1 MAAGEPAEDAWVSHG
16 GVETTRHRKNEMG
29 LRGFRK
35 AVYATGAMKQYARR
49 VGNSRPLAP
58 GLMGSPAVR
67 ELSVDT
73 VMNVARD
80 ILWPDDACEERSAGA
95 HDIDEI
101 RAQEYSLLA
110 MLLSRAPGRVA
121 LNRMSQLRG
130 DMTPLGVAHG
140 ALAQIA
146 LDTSVAKAEREFF
159 DLFIGIGRGELL
171 PYGSY
176 YLTGFLNERPL
187 ARLREDLRALH
198 IERAQGQLEPEDH
211 AAILC
216 EIMAGLVK
224 GPFATT
230 LDVQRKFF
238 EKHVSPW
245 IGRFFADLERTE
257 AGNFYRRVGTVGRTF
272 MEIEDAAF
280 RLPV

>member
-1 MAAGEPAEDAWVSHG
+1 MS
-16 GVETTRHRKNEMG
+16 
-29 LRGFRK
+29 LRGFQEDF
-35 AVYATGAMKQYARR
+35 YETGAMNQHARR
-49 VGNSRPLAP
+49 VDNSRPLASGLP
-58 GLMGSPAVR
+58 GSSARG
-67 ELSVDT
+67 ELSVDA
-73 VMNVARD
+73 VMDVAHD
-80 ILWPDDACEERSAGA
+80 ILWPDEARDERSVGA
-95 HDIDEI
+95 DDIDEI

-121 LNRMSQLRG
+121 LNRISQLRG

-230 LDVQRKFF
+230 LGVQRKFF
-238 EKHVSPW
+238 EKHVWHW

-280 RLPV
+280 RLAV

>member
-1 MAAGEPAEDAWVSHG
+1 MYGPPHAGVG
-16 GVETTRHRKNEMG
+16 TTRPSKNEMG
-29 LRGFRK
+29 LRGFQE
-35 AVYATGAMKQYARR
+35 ALYATGAMNPHTHR
-49 VGNSRPLAP
+49 VGNSRPLAS
-58 GLMGSPAVR
+58 GLPGSPATR
-67 ELSVDT
+67 ELSVDA
-73 VMNVARD
+73 VMDVARD
-80 ILWPDDACEERSAGA
+80 ILWPDEARDERSVGA
-95 HDIDEI
+95 DDIDEI

-121 LNRMSQLRG
+121 LNRIGRLRG

-146 LDTSVAKAEREFF
+146 QDTSVAKAEREFF

-171 PYGSY
+171 PYASY

-198 IERAQGQLEPEDH
+198 IERAQGQVEPEDH

-230 LDVQRKFF
+230 LGVQQKFF
-238 EKHVSPW
+238 EKHVWPW
-245 IGRFFADLERTE
+245 IGRFFADLERTDT
-257 AGNFYRRVGTVGRTF
+257 GNFYRRVGTVGRTF

-280 RLPV
+280 RLAV

>member
-1 MAAGEPAEDAWVSHG
+1 MS
-16 GVETTRHRKNEMG
+16 
-29 LRGFRK
+29 LRGFQK
-35 AVYATGAMKQYARR
+35 DFYATGAMNQHTRR
-49 VGNSRPLAP
+49 VDKSRPLAS
-58 GLMGSPAVR
+58 GLPGSPAR
-67 ELSVDT
+67 GELSVDT
-73 VMNVARD
+73 VMDVARD
-80 ILWPDDACEERSAGA
+80 ILWSDEAREGRSAKLD
-95 HDIDEI
+95 DIDEI

-110 MLLSRAPGRVA
+110 MLLSRAPRRVV
-121 LNRMSQLRG
+121 LNRISRLRG

-140 ALAQIA
+140 ALAQSA
-146 LDTSVAKAEREFF
+146 RDTSVAKAEREFF

-230 LDVQRKFF
+230 LGVQQRFF

-245 IGRFFADLERTE
+245 MGRFFADLECAE

-280 RLPV
+280 KLPV

>member
-1 MAAGEPAEDAWVSHG
+1 MYRSPLLELERGSPG
-16 GVETTRHRKNEMG
+16 KKEMS
-29 LRGFRK
+29 LREFQK
-35 AVYATGAMKQYARR
+35 DFYATGAMNQHPRR
-49 VGNSRPLAP
+49 VDRSRPLAS
-58 GLMGSPAVR
+58 GLPGSPARR
-67 ELSVDT
+67 ELSVDA
-73 VMNVARD
+73 VMDVARD
-80 ILWPDDACEERSAGA
+80 ILWPDTAREEWSVSD
-95 HDIDEI
+95 DIDEI

-110 MLLSRAPGRVA
+110 MLLSRAPRRVA
-121 LNRMSQLRG
+121 LNRISQLRG
-130 DMTPLGVAHG
+130 DTTPLGVAHA

-146 LDTSVAKAEREFF
+146 RDTSVAEVEREFL
-159 DLFIGIGRGELL
+159 DLFIGIGRRELL

-230 LDVQRKFF
+230 LGVQRRFF
-238 EKHVSPW
+238 EKHLSPW
-245 IGRFFADLERTE
+245 IGRFFTDLERAE

-280 RLPV
+280 KLPV

>member
-58 GLMGSPAVR
+58 GLMGSPAAR

-73 VMNVARD
+73 VMDVARD
-80 ILWPDDACEERSAGA
+80 ILWPDDAREERSAGA
-95 HDIDEI
+95 DDIDEI

-121 LNRMSQLRG
+121 LNRISQLRG

-146 LDTSVAKAEREFF
+146 LEYECGKSRA
-159 DLFIGIGRGELL
+159 GI
-171 PYGSY
+171 
-176 YLTGFLNERPL
+176 F
-187 ARLREDLRALH
+187 
-198 IERAQGQLEPEDH
+198 
-211 AAILC
+211 
-216 EIMAGLVK
+216 
-224 GPFATT
+224 
-230 LDVQRKFF
+230 
-238 EKHVSPW
+238 
-245 IGRFFADLERTE
+245 
-257 AGNFYRRVGTVGRTF
+257 
-272 MEIEDAAF
+272 
-280 RLPV
+280 